1 MNEQFDNERIREKY
15 RTTVEKMVRKER
27 QNSLFFVMNEK
38 KKKTKSLKK
47 KKIIE
52 KKLLQERIAV
62 RKEGRKELF
71 IIKSSN
77 LMSI

>member
-47 KKIIE
+47 KK
-52 KKLLQERIAV
+52 L
-62 RKEGRKELF
+62 
-71 IIKSSN
+71 
-77 LMSI
+77 